1 MFLESLLIGFKR
13 YALYEREYNPNTIK
27 DITSALMR
35 MNAFIKAETIKDFST
50 ESIRSYL
57 YTQREQLHWAPRTF
71 INQRQY
77 IKIFFNYCVFHGF
90 LNINPVDKIKRPKV
104 PQTLPRFLTSKQI
117 SSILIHL
124 ELCNWRYK
132 SERHR
137 NKTIIYTLLFTGM
150 RLNELVNLKIT
161 DIDMEE
167 KEIIVRKGKG
177 KKQRIIPIHPQL
189 LPVLEYYFDYLSKH
203 QERSIWFFY
212 NLRCSNKQMN
222 CRSVQMLCEKL
233 SKKSGVKFT
242 PHWLRHTLGRSLTNA
257 EVNVYKIKEILG
269 HTNISTTQIYQSVA
283 KQSLRESFCNVSIIG

>member
-1 MFLESLLIGFKR
+1 MQNLLIGFKR
-13 YALYEREYNPNTIK
+13 YALYEREYSPNTIK
-27 DITSALMR
+27 DITNSLMR
-35 MNAFIKAETIKDFST
+35 MNAFIKAKTIKDFSS
-50 ESIRSYL
+50 EAIRNYL
-57 YTQREQLHWAPRTF
+57 YTQREQLHWSPRTF
-71 INQRQY
+71 INHRQY
-77 IKIFFNYCVFHGF
+77 IKIFFNYCVSHGF
-90 LNINPVDKIKRPKV
+90 INQNPIDKIKRPKV

-117 SSILIHL
+117 SSILINL
-124 ELCNWRYK
+124 ELCIWRYK

-137 NKTIIYTLLFTGM
+137 NKTIIYTLIFTGM
-150 RLNELVNLKIT
+150 RLNELINLKIT

-167 KEIIVRKGKG
+167 KEILIRKGKG

-189 LPVLEYYFDYLSKH
+189 LPILEYYFSYLSKR

-212 NLRCSNKQMN
+212 NLRYFNKQMSG
-222 CRSVQMLCEKL
+222 RSVQMLCEKL

-283 KQSLRESFCNVSIIG
+283 KQSLRESFCNTSIIG